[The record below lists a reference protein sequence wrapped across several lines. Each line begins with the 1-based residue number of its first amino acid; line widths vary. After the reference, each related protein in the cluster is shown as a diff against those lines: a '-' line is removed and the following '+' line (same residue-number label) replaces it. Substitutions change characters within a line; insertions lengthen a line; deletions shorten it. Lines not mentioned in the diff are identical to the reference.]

1 MVQQVLTQNNTMIEI
16 EKKIRALIAQAFEGA
31 EVQPASF
38 VVEHPVELSHGDYST
53 NVALVVAKQLKAKPV
68 DVAKLLVEKM
78 SKALPPE
85 IASVSFAGPGFI
97 NFSLTSEFF
106 RKSVVEILDQEES
119 FGKNKNLAGKKV
131 VIEYT
136 DPNPFKVFHIG
147 HLMANTV
154 GEIMSRLLDWNG
166 AEVTRVCYQGDVGL
180 HIAKS
185 LWGVLQTIDAF
196 PAETAPLS
204 AKTKYLGDAYVLGST
219 KYEDDAIAKKEIED
233 INKKVYTFFDEKG
246 SIDSDLERLYET
258 GKKWSMQHFDEI
270 YAKLGT
276 HFNHFIGE
284 SSVANAA
291 LEIVR
296 KNIGPVFEESD
307 GAIVYKGEQDGL
319 HTRVFINSLG
329 LPTYDAKDIGLAF
342 RKEKIGHFDQS
353 IVITAS
359 EQQEYFKVML
369 AALAKI
375 DAKVAAKTKNITHGM
390 MQFADGKMSSRKGNV
405 VSGDGLL
412 AELADVVSEKIA
424 DRNFEATE
432 AEEVKTMIAVAALKY
447 SVLKQ
452 SPGKNIIFDRE
463 KALSFE
469 GDSGPYIQYSCV
481 RAKSVLEKAHDK
493 KLVPNPRKLPEG
505 WATRPIEKMLYRFPE
520 LVEKA
525 LVEVTPQNIVTYVTQ
540 LAAEFNSF
548 YANEQIMDGT
558 EAEGY
563 RLAIVRATLTVM
575 TNCLAIMGVR
585 VPKRM

>member
-1 MVQQVLTQNNTMIEI
+1 MVQRVLTQNNTMIEI

-119 FGKNKNLAGKKV
+119 FGKNKNLAGTKAI
-131 VIEYT
+131 IEYT

-147 HLMANTV
+147 HLMNNTL
-154 GEIMSRLLDWNG
+154 GEVISRLSDWNG
-166 AEVTRVCYQGDVGL
+166 AEVTRACYQGDVGL

-185 LWGVLQTIDAF
+185 LWGILKNIDAF

-204 AKTKYLGDAYVLGST
+204 VKTKYLGDAYVFGTSQ
-219 KYEDDAIAKKEIED
+219 YEADATAKKEIED
-233 INKKVYTFFDEKG
+233 INKKVYAFFDGKG
-246 SIDSDLERLYET
+246 VVDAELERLYEI

-284 SSVANAA
+284 SSVAGLA

-296 KNIGPVFEESD
+296 KNVGPVFEESD

-405 VSGDGLL
+405 ISGDGLL
-412 AELADVVSEKIA
+412 AELAEVVSEKIA
-424 DRNFEATE
+424 DRNFDATE

-493 KLVPNPRKLPEG
+493 KLVPNPQKLPEG
-505 WATRPIEKMLYRFPE
+505 WATRPLEKMLYRFPE

-525 LVEVTPQNIVTYVTQ
+525 LAEVTPQNIVTYVTQ

-558 EAEGY
+558 DAEGY

>member
-1 MVQQVLTQNNTMIEI
+1 MIEI
-16 EKKIRALIAQAFEGA
+16 EKKIRTLIENAFDGAQVKPEN
-31 EVQPASF
+31 F

-53 NVALVVAKQLKAKPV
+53 NVALVVAQQLKTKPI

-78 SKALPPE
+78 NKNLPPE
-85 IASVSFAGPGFI
+85 ISAVSFAGPGFI
-97 NFSLTSEFF
+97 NFSLTPEFF
-106 RKSVVEILDQEES
+106 RKSITEILEQEES

-131 VIEYT
+131 VIGYT

-154 GEIMSRLLDWNG
+154 GEMISRLLDWNG
-166 AEVTRVCYQGDVGL
+166 ADVTRVCYQGDVGL

-185 LWGVLQTIDAF
+185 LWGILQKIDEF
-196 PAETAPLS
+196 PKPDAPL
-204 AKTKYLGDAYVLGST
+204 AEKTKYLGDAYVLGS
-219 KYEDDAIAKKEIED
+219 KNEEESEQAKAEIHA
-233 INKKVYTFFDEKG
+233 INKKVYDFFDETVTT
-246 SIDSDLERLYET
+246 DPDLERIYET
-258 GKKWSMQHFDEI
+258 GKKWSLQHFDEI

-276 HFNHFIGE
+276 SFNHFIFE
-284 SSVANAA
+284 SSVAGPA

-307 GAIVYKGEQDGL
+307 GAIVYKGEKDGL

-329 LPTYDAKDIGLAF
+329 LPTYDAKEIGLAF
-342 RKEKIGHFDQS
+342 RKEKLGNFDQS

-359 EQQEYFKVML
+359 EQQEYFKVVM

-375 DAKVAAKTKNITHGM
+375 EPKIAAKTKHITHGM
-390 MQFADGKMSSRKGNV
+390 MQFAEGKMSSRKGNV
-405 VSGDGLL
+405 ISGDGLL
-412 AELADVVSEKIA
+412 NELATVVGEKIA
-424 DRNFEATE
+424 DRDFDIAE

-481 RAKSVLEKAHDK
+481 RAKSVLEKAHEK
-493 KLVPNPRKLPEG
+493 RLSPNSQKLPEG
-505 WATRPIEKMLYRFPE
+505 WATRPLEKMLYRFPE

-525 LVEVTPQNIVTYVTQ
+525 LAEITPQNMVTYVTQ
-540 LAAEFNSF
+540 LASEFNSF
-548 YANEQIMDGT
+548 YANEQVMDGSP
-558 EAEGY
+558 AEGY

>member
-1 MVQQVLTQNNTMIEI
+1 MIDI
-16 EKKIRALIAQAFEGA
+16 EKKIRAIIVHAFEGA
-31 EVQPASF
+31 EVQPDNF
-38 VVEHPVELSHGDYST
+38 IVEHPTELSHGDYST
-53 NVALVVAKQLKAKPV
+53 NVALVVAKQLKAKPT
-68 DVAKLLVEKM
+68 DVAKLLVGKINT
-78 SKALPPE
+78 ALPPE
-85 IASVSFAGPGFI
+85 IAAVSSAGPGFI

-106 RKSVVEILDQEES
+106 RKSIVEILDQEES

-131 VIEYT
+131 IVEYT

-147 HLMANTV
+147 HLMNNTL
-154 GEIMSRLLDWNG
+154 GEIVSRLFDWNG
-166 AEVTRVCYQGDVGL
+166 AEVTRACYQGDVGL

-196 PAETAPLS
+196 PADDAPLTV
-204 AKTKYLGDAYVLGST
+204 KTKYLGDAYVLGST
-219 KYEDDAIAKKEIED
+219 KYEDDEKAKAEIND
-233 INKKVYTFFDEKG
+233 INKKVYTFFDERG
-246 SIDSDLERLYET
+246 SVDSELERLYEI

-276 HFNHFIGE
+276 HFDHFIGE
-284 SSVANAA
+284 SSVATSAV
-291 LEIVR
+291 EIVR
-296 KNIGPVFEESD
+296 KHVGPVFTESD

-342 RKEKIGHFDQS
+342 RKEKIGHFDRS
-353 IVITAS
+353 VVITAS
-359 EQQEYFKVML
+359 EQQEYFKVLL
-369 AALAKI
+369 AALSKI
-375 DAKVAAKTKNITHGM
+375 DAKVAAKTQHITHGM

-405 VSGDGLL
+405 ISGDELL
-412 AELADVVSEKIA
+412 DELATVVGEKIA
-424 DRNFEATE
+424 DRNFDATE

-505 WATRPIEKMLYRFPE
+505 WVTRPIEKLLYRFPE

-525 LVEVTPQNIVTYVTQ
+525 LVETTPQNIVTYVTQ

-548 YANEQIMDGT
+548 YANEQVMDGT
-558 EAEGY
+558 DAEGY

-575 TNCLAIMGVR
+575 ANCLAIMGVR

>member
-1 MVQQVLTQNNTMIEI
+1 MIEI
-16 EKKIRALIAQAFEGA
+16 EKKIRKIIEAAFEGT
-31 EVQPASF
+31 EISLVDF
-38 VVEHPVELSHGDYST
+38 IVEHPAELSHGDYST
-53 NVALVVAKQLKAKPV
+53 NVALVVAKQLKAKPT

-78 SKALPPE
+78 SKTLPPE
-85 IASVSFAGPGFI
+85 ITAISFAGPGFI
-97 NFSLTSEFF
+97 NFSLAPDFF
-106 RKSVVEILDQEES
+106 RKSLAEILDQEES

-154 GEIMSRLLDWNG
+154 GEIMSRLLDWSG
-166 AEVTRVCYQGDVGL
+166 AHVTRVCYQGDVGL

-185 LWGVLQTIDAF
+185 LWGVLKTIDTF

-204 AKTKYLGDAYVLGST
+204 VKTKYLGDAYVLGST
-219 KYEDDAIAKKEIED
+219 QYENDVTAKSEIEI
-233 INKKVYTFFDEKG
+233 INKKVYDFFDEKVTT
-246 SIDSDLERLYET
+246 DPELERLYEI

-276 HFNHFIGE
+276 HFNHFVGE
-284 SSVANAA
+284 SSVAGAA

-296 KNIGPVFEESD
+296 KNVGPVFEESN

-329 LPTYDAKDIGLAF
+329 LPTYDAKEIGLAF
-342 RKEKIGHFDQS
+342 RKEKLGSFDTS

-359 EQQEYFKVML
+359 EQQEYFKVVM

-375 DAKVAAKTKNITHGM
+375 EPKIAAKTQHITHGM
-390 MQFADGKMSSRKGNV
+390 MQFADGKMSSRKGNII
-405 VSGDGLL
+405 SGDGLL
-412 AELADVVSEKIA
+412 DELADVVGEKVA
-424 DRNFEATE
+424 DRSFEIAE
-432 AEEVKTMIAVAALKY
+432 ADEIKTMIAVAALKY

-452 SPGKNIIFDRE
+452 SPGKNIIFDRD

-481 RAKSVLEKAHDK
+481 RAKSVLEKAHDR
-493 KLVPNPRKLPEG
+493 KLIPNPHKLPDG
-505 WATRPIEKMLYRFPE
+505 WVTRPLEKMLYRFPE

-525 LVEVTPQNIVTYVTQ
+525 LTEVAPQNIVTYVTHI
-540 LAAEFNSF
+540 ASEFNSF
-548 YANEQIMDGT
+548 YANEQVMDGT
-558 EAEGY
+558 AAEGY

-575 TNCLAIMGVR
+575 ANCLAIMGVR
-585 VPKRM
+585 IPKRM